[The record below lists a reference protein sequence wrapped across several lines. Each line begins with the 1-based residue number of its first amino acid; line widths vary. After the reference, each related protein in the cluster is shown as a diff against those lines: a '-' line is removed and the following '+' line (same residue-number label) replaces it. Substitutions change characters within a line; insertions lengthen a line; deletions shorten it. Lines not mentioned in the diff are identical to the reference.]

1 VETEKIVAYER
12 IGKFVVEEVKKIDFT
27 GDSCNNVAELV
38 VDELNS
44 ITKINAMLEMGS
56 RLAKIDP
63 TIVGVFG
70 FGCGGGCDA
79 WGFGCGLGCLSG
91 LPLTDELI
99 KDRYAIDVLGK
110 KGLAFEDMAV
120 MHKDFGKF
128 QKSVS
133 TVLAERVNLELMD
146 QRIAKYSK

>member
-1 VETEKIVAYER
+1 METEKSVAYER
-12 IGKFVVEEVKKIDFT
+12 IGKFVVEEVKKMDFT
-27 GDSCNNVAELV
+27 GDSYNDVAELV

-79 WGFGCGLGCLSG
+79 WGFGCGVSCLNG

-110 KGLAFEDMAV
+110 KGLAFEDMVV